1 MQSVREN
8 LPKTEEVKCLKSRK
22 HRIHHDSDHRDAVLA
37 VPQDV
42 RFDGPGELGKPVV
55 LMNLTEEQDRLVKE
69 GWENNAFNQY
79 VSDII
84 SLHKSLP
91 DVRSRG

>member
-1 MQSVREN
+1 MALVNRVSR
-8 LPKTEEVKCLKSRK
+8 CL
-22 HRIHHDSDHRDAVLA
+22 DD
-37 VPQDV
+37 
-42 RFDGPGELGKPVV
+42 
-55 LMNLTEEQDRLVKE
+55 LTEEQDRLVKE

-84 SLHKSLP
+84 SLHRTLP